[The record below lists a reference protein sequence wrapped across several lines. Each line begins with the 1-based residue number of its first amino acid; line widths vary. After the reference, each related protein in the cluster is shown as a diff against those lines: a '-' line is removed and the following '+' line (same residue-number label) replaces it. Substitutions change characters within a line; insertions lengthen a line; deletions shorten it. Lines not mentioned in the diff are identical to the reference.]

1 MSEPSIRSLKVTAYR
16 IPTDSPESDGTLQWD
31 ATVLVLVEI
40 HCADMTGLGYTYA
53 DTTAADLIREK
64 LAPIVSGREP
74 FDIPALW
81 HDMRTAVRNI
91 GRPGIAS
98 TAISAV
104 DIALWDL
111 KAKLLEQPL
120 VKLLGRVRTQVP
132 VYGSGGFTSYSKE
145 SVETQLDNWA
155 ETGIRMV
162 KMKVGREPDD
172 DYERVSYVHNALPPS
187 TELFVDANGAYD
199 RRQALTMAHRFADC
213 DVRWFEEPVTSD
225 DLEGLRWLRDHCPA
239 NMAVAAGEYGFE
251 PRYFRR
257 MLEARSVDF
266 IMPDVTRCGGITGYL
281 DIGALA
287 ATFDTPVSAHCAPS
301 LSVQV
306 GCAVRT
312 QRHLEYFY
320 DHVRIEQALFDGAPR
335 PKDGCLAPDLDRFG
349 LGLTF
354 KHKDA
359 ARYAV

>member
-1 MSEPSIRSLKVTAYR
+1 MSEPLIRSVEPSAYR
-16 IPTDSPESDGTLQWD
+16 IPTESPESDGTLQWE

-40 HCADMTGLGYTYA
+40 ACAGMTGVGYTYA
-53 DTTAADLIREK
+53 DAAAADLIREK

-81 HDMRTAVRNI
+81 RDMRAAVRNI
-91 GRPGIAS
+91 GRAGIAS

-120 VKLLGRVRTQVP
+120 VKLLGRVRPQVP

-145 SVETQLDNWA
+145 SVEIQLDNWA
-155 ETGIRMV
+155 EAGIRMV
-162 KMKVGREPDD
+162 KMKIGREPDE

-187 TELFVDANGAYD
+187 TELFVDANGAYH
-199 RRQALTMAHRFADC
+199 RRQALAMARKFADC
-213 DVRWFEEPVTSD
+213 DVRWYEEPVTSD
-225 DLEGLRWLRDHCPA
+225 DLEGLRWLRDRCPA
-239 NMAVAAGEYGFE
+239 DMAVAAGEYGFE

-257 MLEARSVDF
+257 MLEAQAVDF

-287 ATFDTPVSAHCAPS
+287 AAFNTPVSSHCAPS
-301 LSVQV
+301 LGVQV
-306 GCAVRT
+306 GCAVRA
-312 QRHLEYFY
+312 QCHLEYFY
-320 DHVRIEQALFDGAPR
+320 DHARIEQALFDGAPR
-335 PKDGCLAPDLDRFG
+335 PKHGCLAPDLGRPG
-349 LGLTF
+349 LGLAF
-354 KHKDA
+354 KHQDA

>member
-1 MSEPSIRSLKVTAYR
+1 MSEPLIRSVKPTAYR
-16 IPTDSPESDGTLQWD
+16 IPTDSPESDGTLQWE

-40 HCADMTGLGYTYA
+40 VCADVTGLGYTYG
-53 DTTAADLIREK
+53 DITAVNVIREK
-64 LAPIVSGREP
+64 FAPLVCGHEP

-81 HDMRTAVRNI
+81 HAMRAAVRNT

-104 DIALWDL
+104 DVALWDL

-120 VKLLGRVRTQVP
+120 VKLLGRVRSQVP

-145 SVETQLDNWA
+145 SVETQLDAWA
-155 ETGIRMV
+155 EAGIRMV
-162 KMKVGREPDD
+162 KMKVGREPDK
-172 DYERVSYVHNALPPS
+172 DYERVRYVRNALPPS
-187 TELFVDANGAYD
+187 TELFVDANGAYH
-199 RRQALTMAHRFADC
+199 RRQALTMAQNFADC
-213 DVRWFEEPVTSD
+213 DVRWYEEPVTSD
-225 DLEGLRWLRDHCPA
+225 DLEGLRWLRNRCPA
-239 NMAVAAGEYGFE
+239 NMAVAAGEYGYE

-257 MLEARSVDF
+257 MLEAQSVDF

-287 ATFDTPVSAHCAPS
+287 DTFDTPVSSHCAPS
-301 LSVQV
+301 LGVQV
-306 GCAVRT
+306 GCAVRA
-312 QRHLEYFY
+312 QQHLEYFY

-335 PKDGCLAPDLDRFG
+335 PKEGCLAPDLGRPG

-354 KHKDA
+354 KHEDA
-359 ARYAV
+359 AHYAV